1 MDTIV
6 LKFGGSSLAD
16 NEKLKTV
23 ANKIIEFHKR
33 ANKIVVVVSA
43 QGKTTDKLIK
53 EAYELSNIPDERE
66 LDVLLSSGEQ
76 MSMSKLAI
84 LLKQL
89 GCDAISLTGWQAG
102 IYTDSKS
109 QESKIL
115 NIDTTR
121 INQELEKNKIV
132 IIAGFQGINENKDIS
147 TLGRG
152 GSDTTAVAIA
162 AAIKASHCYIFSD
175 VDGVYSTDPNKIPE
189 TKKIPELSYLE
200 MVNLSDEGAKVLHN
214 RCVEIAEKYKVL
226 IETRSTFNSNIGT
239 IINEKIEESA
249 VKSIVKNDN
258 FVLVNFKGPLYCKQ
272 KIMDICLTL
281 LENGI
286 ALNTINNNINV
297 TIENNAVARRVFK
310 LFKEI
315 YGISPSI
322 TVRNKKLGRGLT
334 YILNIN
340 NKVKEILEDL
350 SIIDNNK
357 YLSIPKEY
365 LISDEE
371 QLRAYLRG
379 VFLVSGSVNDPKTS
393 RYHMEFILDTK
404 EYANF
409 INKLLNTYDVNSKI
423 IKREKNYTVY
433 IKEAEKISDFL
444 RVIKAFSAVMY
455 FEDIRIY
462 RDHKNMT
469 NRLNNCEQANMD
481 KVFMTA
487 NKQINDI
494 EKLYELDMVDLLDE
508 KLKTVIE
515 YRMKY
520 KESSLKELAEIM
532 SFETGTE
539 ITKSGLNHRFRKIR
553 EILDNIENK

>member
-1 MDTIV
+1 MSFTMIV
-6 LKFGGSSLAD
+6 KD
-16 NEKLKTV
+16 
-23 ANKIIEFHKR
+23 
-33 ANKIVVVVSA
+33 
-43 QGKTTDKLIK
+43 
-53 EAYELSNIPDERE
+53 EA
-66 LDVLLSSGEQ
+66 
-76 MSMSKLAI
+76 SKL
-84 LLKQL
+84 
-89 GCDAISLTGWQAG
+89 
-102 IYTDSKS
+102 
-109 QESKIL
+109 E
-115 NIDTTR
+115 TTR
-121 INQELEKNKIV
+121 LE
-132 IIAGFQGINENKDIS
+132 D
-147 TLGRG
+147 
-152 GSDTTAVAIA
+152 
-162 AAIKASHCYIFSD
+162 
-175 VDGVYSTDPNKIPE
+175 
-189 TKKIPELSYLE
+189 IPELSAIIRIAGKI
-200 MVNLSDEGAKVLHN
+200 SD
-214 RCVEIAEKYKVL
+214 
-226 IETRSTFNSNIGT
+226 
-239 IINEKIEESA
+239 
-249 VKSIVKNDN
+249 
-258 FVLVNFKGPLYCKQ
+258 
-272 KIMDICLTL
+272 
-281 LENGI
+281 
-286 ALNTINNNINV
+286 NINI

-315 YGISPSI
+315 YGITPSI
-322 TVRNKKLGRGLT
+322 TVRNKKLGKGLT

-340 NKVKEILEDL
+340 TMVKDVLEDL

-393 RYHMEFILDTK
+393 RYHLEFILDTK
-404 EYANF
+404 EYAYF
-409 INKLLNTYDVNSKI
+409 INELLNSYDLNSKV

-487 NKQINDI
+487 NKQIKDI
-494 EKLYELDMVDLLDE
+494 EKLYELDVVDLLDE

-532 SFETGTE
+532 SLETGME
-539 ITKSGLNHRFRKIR
+539 ITKSGLNHRFRKIK
-553 EILDNIENK
+553 EILDDIENK